1 MSFVYSLRVSGKY
14 ALHLFITVPK
24 HAQNARSL
32 DSAHFNWLPFSIRVN
47 VSLYIFALYF
57 FSVARRWF
65 CIVRC

>member
-1 MSFVYSLRVSGKY
+1 M
-14 ALHLFITVPK
+14 HLFITVPK